1 MANKYDNTFT
11 GNITSKGSENYG
23 KLITFSIAM
32 YNGKDESPFFLKVKC
47 FPNTAIK
54 GKLDAKN
61 RVAVKGSLRM
71 ERWSKD
77 GEDKEALTVY
87 ANGVDDAPWE
97 GAAKAP
103 GNAIGFGGL
112 ANADGSIPD
121 F

>member
-1 MANKYDNTFT
+1 MANRHDNTFT
-11 GNITSKGSENYG
+11 GNITSKGAESYG
-23 KLITFSIAM
+23 KLTTFSIAL
-32 YNGKDESPFFLKVKC
+32 YNGKDESPFFLRVKC
-47 FPNTAIK
+47 FPNTAV
-54 GKLDAKN
+54 GAKLEAKN

-87 ANGVDDAPWE
+87 ANGVTEAPWE

-103 GNAIGFGGL
+103 GNAIGFDSL
-112 ANADGSIPD
+112 ASSDGSIPD